1 MRKFLGVALAALTI
15 ALPSAALAVPVMVGG
30 DPDVDACPGM
40 GEVVGLDPQGDDFLA
55 VRDGPST
62 SFKKIDEVYQG
73 DALYLCDKKGNWY
86 GVVYASG
93 PGIDCE
99 VSLPVDEREPYAGEC
114 YSGWVYGGYVEVVE
128 AGAASDDEG
137 DDAGDEDEPSTGDDG
152 DEPSTPDIV
161 PVEVGGNDGLDA
173 CTSIGEVVG
182 LNPDGDNF
190 LAVREG
196 PSTSYPKV
204 DELHEG
210 DEVYVCDEIDTWLG
224 IVYRGEADD
233 PDLDCEVSGPID
245 PREPYQGECRSGWV
259 SSKYIEIIAG

>member
-1 MRKFLGVALAALTI
+1 MRTKLGLAVAALII
-15 ALPSAALAVPVMVGG
+15 ALPSAALAVPVMIGG

-40 GEVVGLDPQGDDFLA
+40 GEVTGLDPQGDDFLA

-62 SFKKIDEVYQG
+62 SYKKIDEVYQG
-73 DALYLCDKKGNWY
+73 DALYLCDKQGNWY

-93 PGIDCE
+93 PGVDCE
-99 VSLPVDEREPYAGEC
+99 VSLPVDEREPYNGDC

-128 AGAASDDEG
+128 AGAPPDDEG
-137 DDAGDEDEPSTGDDG
+137 GGDDEDDPGAGDDG

-161 PVEVGGNDGLDA
+161 PVEVGGHDGLDA
-173 CTSIGEVVG
+173 CMSVGEVVG

-210 DEVYVCDEIDTWLG
+210 DEAFVCDEIDDWFG
-224 IVYRGEADD
+224 IVYRGEGDN
-233 PDLDCEVSGPID
+233 LDCDVTSPIE
-245 PREPYQGECRSGWV
+245 PREPYQGDCRSGWV
-259 SSKYIEIIAG
+259 SSKFMEIIAG